1 MNFFSWKM
9 VSSQTKFCPIHTL
22 LHTNTSNLIISNNYH
37 CLIFSSKVIWILY
50 IHLLFK
56 KKPNSSRNTFIGFE
70 TIIFLICYTC
80 LLYLFCIKN
89 DLANRHH
96 QEKTLKTFFVVFD
109 SDKPYNLKG
118 MNSSI
123 DHLKQKNTIRKLQ
136 LTSGN
141 KKSIQKCISVT
152 KRIAIWQ
159 FLYPVQEK
167 GKQKSFFTWKPSKIT
182 AVVHPLK

>member
-1 MNFFSWKM
+1 M

-50 IHLLFK
+50 LHLLFK
-56 KKPNSSRNTFIGFE
+56 KKPNSFRNTFIGFE
-70 TIIFLICYTC
+70 TTIFLICYTC
-80 LLYLFCIKN
+80 LMYLFCIKN

-141 KKSIQKCISVT
+141 KKKYPKMHFCDKKNCYLTIFISCAR
-152 KRIAIWQ
+152 KGEAEKL
-159 FLYPVQEK
+159 FLLEN
-167 GKQKSFFTWKPSKIT
+167 
-182 AVVHPLK
+182 PLKLQL

>member
-1 MNFFSWKM
+1 MNFFSLKM

-37 CLIFSSKVIWILY
+37 CLIFSSKAIWILY
-50 IHLLFK
+50 THFK
-56 KKPNSSRNTFIGFE
+56 KKWNYSLHTFSRFE

-80 LLYLFCIKN
+80 LLYLFCIRN

-96 QEKTLKTFFVVFD
+96 QEKILKTFFVVFD

-123 DHLKQKNTIRKLQ
+123 NHLKQKNTIRKLQ

-141 KKSIQKCISVT
+141 KKVSKNAFLWQKELLFDNFYILCK
-152 KRIAIWQ
+152 KRGSR
-159 FLYPVQEK
+159 K
-167 GKQKSFFTWKPSKIT
+167 TFFTWKPSKIT

>member
-1 MNFFSWKM
+1 M
-9 VSSQTKFCPIHTL
+9 
-22 LHTNTSNLIISNNYH
+22 
-37 CLIFSSKVIWILY
+37 
-50 IHLLFK
+50 
-56 KKPNSSRNTFIGFE
+56 
-70 TIIFLICYTC
+70 
-80 LLYLFCIKN
+80 YLFCIKN

-141 KKSIQKCISVT
+141 KKKYPKMHFCDKKNCHLTIFISCAR
-152 KRIAIWQ
+152 KGEA
-159 FLYPVQEK
+159 EK
-167 GKQKSFFTWKPSKIT
+167 LFY
-182 AVVHPLK
+182 LKTL